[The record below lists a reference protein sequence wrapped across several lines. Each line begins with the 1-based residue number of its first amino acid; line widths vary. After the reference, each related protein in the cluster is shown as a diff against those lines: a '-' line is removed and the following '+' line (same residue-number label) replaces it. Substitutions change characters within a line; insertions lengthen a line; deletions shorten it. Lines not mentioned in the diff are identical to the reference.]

1 MTERKGLT
9 AKCGITLVCQDKRVD
24 ERVLKDISSG
34 MKGALPGT
42 ILFLNSIEAVNAFVF
57 LEKSDFKKRSDPD
70 FSLISH

>member
-9 AKCGITLVCQDKRVD
+9 AKCSMAIVCHDKRVD

-57 LEKSDFKKRSDPD
+57 FRKGPVPIFR
-70 FSLISH
+70 

>member
-1 MTERKGLT
+1 
-9 AKCGITLVCQDKRVD
+9 
-24 ERVLKDISSG
+24 

>member
-57 LEKSDFKKRSDPD
+57 FWKG
-70 FSLISH
+70 LILRKGPIPIFR